1 MGKTAFKFGW
11 TGNGLL
17 ATASNGFV
25 RAADR
30 GAVGRA
36 AGRPAGLRRRTMY
49 TVLIVLLILMLV
61 GALPVFPYATSW
73 GWSPAAIVLVVLIVL
88 LLLRVL

>member
-1 MGKTAFKFGW
+1 
-11 TGNGLL
+11 
-17 ATASNGFV
+17 
-25 RAADR
+25 
-30 GAVGRA
+30 
-36 AGRPAGLRRRTMY
+36 MY